1 MQTAEAVIQA
11 SSWLVRSVRT
21 RTETSI
27 APSVVNN
34 VIVPSNDPQSKTPKT
49 ATFIQE
55 LLAVRCKSTG

>member
-11 SSWLVRSVRT
+11 SSWLVRSIRT
-21 RTETSI
+21 RTET
-27 APSVVNN
+27 SVVNN